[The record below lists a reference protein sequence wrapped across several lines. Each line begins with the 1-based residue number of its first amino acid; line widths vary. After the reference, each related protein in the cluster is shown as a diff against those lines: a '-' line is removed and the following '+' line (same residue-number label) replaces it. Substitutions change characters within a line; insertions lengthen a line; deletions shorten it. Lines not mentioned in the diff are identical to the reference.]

1 MMNFKRLLKLSI
13 WSGVKFRNSNRREY
27 LSTNDLNQD
36 RTIKKNY
43 KSQRKKDENRPRSYG
58 IGPEI

>member
-1 MMNFKRLLKLSI
+1 MNFKRLLRFSI
-13 WSGVKFRNSNRREY
+13 WSGVKYRTSKRREY

-43 KSQRKKDENRPRSYG
+43 KSLRKKDENRPRSYG